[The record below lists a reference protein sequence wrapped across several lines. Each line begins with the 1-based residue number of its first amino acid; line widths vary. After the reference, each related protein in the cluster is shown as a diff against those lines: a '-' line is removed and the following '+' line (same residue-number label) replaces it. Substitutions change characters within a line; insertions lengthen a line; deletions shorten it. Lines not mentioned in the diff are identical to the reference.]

1 MPARSCAIAVKDN
14 CLRCPGPFTAPF
26 LLKEI
31 NKVKMKNR
39 ITQGLLVASLMTA
52 SAGAWA
58 AGAAKTAVDALNCT
72 DDSCPYPTDLYKSD
86 PVYAHDIESN
96 LSAAGM
102 ANLIGPSGKLAGPED
117 PLSPVQIGGKTWLKS
132 MVCEAGN
139 CGYHYFNFLYQPAAH
154 QLLGYYFDGKGVWVG
169 KPNNEEASILTDGEI
184 KTGPGET
191 GTAPVAT
198 APASAPASPDAPP
211 ANTIWTFSNNG
222 TTLWLACGG
231 QNSACAIVGNS
242 KWYVA
247 VLNRRSATGCAFG
260 DFYVADR
267 SSASWHRYDTGT
279 CSADAYIQEGS
290 ISHGQY
296 SSVDIL
302 INGSLVKQ
310 FPIGYWSAQKSFS
323 GGNRPSWSKTK
334 QKNQH

>member
-1 MPARSCAIAVKDN
+1 
-14 CLRCPGPFTAPF
+14 
-26 LLKEI
+26 
-31 NKVKMKNR
+31 MKNR
-39 ITQGLLVASLMTA
+39 ITQGLLVASLMAA

-58 AGAAKTAVDALNCT
+58 ENSAVVKTAVQAMHCQPAGPENNFNGT
-72 DDSCPYPTDLYKSD
+72 CPIPAELYASD
-86 PVYAHDIESN
+86 PVYKKDMETS
-96 LSAAGM
+96 LKAAG
-102 ANLIGPSGKLAGPED
+102 LKGLLGPEGALNG
-117 PLSPVQIGGKTWLKS
+117 PQSPMESVKVAGKIWLKS
-132 MVCEAGN
+132 MACEANN
-139 CGYHYFNFLYQPAAH
+139 CGEHYLNFLYQPDEH
-154 QLLGYYFDGKGVWVG
+154 QVLGYYFDGKGVWVG

-184 KTGPGET
+184 KTGPGESD
-191 GTAPVAT
+191 TAPVAT

-222 TTLWLACGG
+222 TTLWQACGG
-231 QNSACAIVGNS
+231 QNSACVIVGNS

-267 SSASWHRYDTGT
+267 SSTSWHQYDTGT
-279 CSADAYIQEGS
+279 CSADANIQQGS

-323 GGNRPSWSKTK
+323 GGNRPSWSKAK